1 MQEDGHKSN
10 YLLSVELVG
19 APQLFLNPSMVFIF
33 SHFLEMES
41 FVKFN
46 EKLAN
51 LVKFT
56 LQK

>member
-1 MQEDGHKSN
+1 MQEHGHKSN

-19 APQLFLNPSMVFIF
+19 ASQLLLNPSMVFFFPI
-33 SHFLEMES
+33 LDMES
-41 FVKFN
+41 LVKFN

-51 LVKFT
+51 LGKLT